1 MNGVCPDFCAFSYLH
16 IGALKWCGVPPCE
29 TAYECPC
36 ASVGVSLAL
45 WSLVSAPPDWDYYYD
60 DDGLPA

>member
-1 MNGVCPDFCAFSYLH
+1 
-16 IGALKWCGVPPCE
+16 LKWCGVPPCE